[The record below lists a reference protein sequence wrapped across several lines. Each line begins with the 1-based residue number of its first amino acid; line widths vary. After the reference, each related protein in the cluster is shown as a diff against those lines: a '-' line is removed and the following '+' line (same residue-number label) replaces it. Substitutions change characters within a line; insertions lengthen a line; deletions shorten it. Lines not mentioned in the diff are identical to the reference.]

1 MPYHIFEDGTSGEPG
16 EGGYSLWWLI
26 PGGSAWKGLG
36 VSLVEVY
43 ERVGKFV
50 ILVCKNAKR
59 ANRCMAVKKKV
70 EKTGGIYSYV

>member
-1 MPYHIFEDGTSGEPG
+1 MVRV
-16 EGGYSLWWLI
+16 
-26 PGGSAWKGLG
+26 GSPERAGLG

-59 ANRCMAVKKKV
+59 TNRCMAVKRKV
-70 EKTGGIYSYV
+70 EKTFWWDLFICLKDTAFTEVKKDAKF